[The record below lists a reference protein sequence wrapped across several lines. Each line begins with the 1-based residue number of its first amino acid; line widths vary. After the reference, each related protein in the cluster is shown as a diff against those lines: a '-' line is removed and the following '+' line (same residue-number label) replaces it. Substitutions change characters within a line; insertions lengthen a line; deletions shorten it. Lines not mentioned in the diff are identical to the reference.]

1 MRDEGKR
8 KVYIGSSNNISR
20 RMREYEN
27 KTIINKELLEEVDKR
42 NWEGFRIIVLL
53 KEDDKEKRV
62 IKEYEIIGR
71 VNRLEGVELY
81 NVFINKEDQEK
92 YGERIRLV
100 RGRRVSDETRK
111 RMVRPGSGERLKEYW
126 FKGGVDNINAKRVR
140 VLDMITGEVQ
150 EVIQKEVPG
159 VTGGSIRGV
168 ELALENKRIYKK
180 RYELS
185 YVGGEEGK
193 KRKVTKGKGRDNPG
207 GFKRGELNKN

>member
-1 MRDEGKR
+1 M
-8 KVYIGSSNNISR
+8 YIGSSNNISR

>member
-1 MRDEGKR
+1 
-8 KVYIGSSNNISR
+8 
-20 RMREYEN
+20 MREYEN